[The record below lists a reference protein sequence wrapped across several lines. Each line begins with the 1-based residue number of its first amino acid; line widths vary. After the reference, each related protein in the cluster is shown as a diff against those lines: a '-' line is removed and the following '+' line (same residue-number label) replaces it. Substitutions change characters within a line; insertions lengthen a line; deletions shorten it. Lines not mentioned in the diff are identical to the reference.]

1 MARRPRRSVLEK
13 LQDELLEVQATMEQ
27 YEEHLAEL
35 QERQKEIEALILSE
49 QTKDLMI
56 LMEDHDMSMEELKA
70 FNPAEWRTAMERM
83 LTLLQENRTI
93 VLNVYRA
100 YERSYVEHDLRQWAT
115 PLVEARVRLAA
126 GRYRV
131 TEDQIG
137 FMAELLTQGLASIVL
152 SWVERGMPSSV
163 IERLDDFDILVE
175 GCLDYTM
182 ERLAQ
187 KNRG

>member
-70 FNPAEWRTAMERM
+70 LVINSRRNQQEVAATA
-83 LTLLQENRTI
+83 
-93 VLNVYRA
+93 
-100 YERSYVEHDLRQWAT
+100 
-115 PLVEARVRLAA
+115 
-126 GRYRV
+126 
-131 TEDQIG
+131 
-137 FMAELLTQGLASIVL
+137 
-152 SWVERGMPSSV
+152 
-163 IERLDDFDILVE
+163 
-175 GCLDYTM
+175 
-182 ERLAQ
+182 
-187 KNRG
+187 